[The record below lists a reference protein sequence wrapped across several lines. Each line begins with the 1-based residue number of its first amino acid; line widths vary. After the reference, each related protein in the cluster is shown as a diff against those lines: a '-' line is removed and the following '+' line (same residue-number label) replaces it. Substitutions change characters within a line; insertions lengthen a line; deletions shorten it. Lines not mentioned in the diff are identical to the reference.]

1 MEEYRTVIEAVV
13 ELLEKGYTI
22 DFSALEDTFSGFK
35 KPHSYNLA
43 PDDFFID
50 EIYRCKEE
58 GEDGLTESTFVFGI
72 SSHKYKL
79 KGIAINVVKED
90 ESTGPGLMY
99 RIKHMFGSLKNWIS
113 GDKEA
118 SLN

>member
-1 MEEYRTVIEAVV
+1 MEEYRTVIEAVS

-22 DFSALEDTFSGFK
+22 DFSTLENTLSGFK
-35 KPHSYNLA
+35 KPHSFNTS

-58 GEDGLTESTFVFGI
+58 DEGSTESTFVFAI
-72 SSHKYKL
+72 SSSKYKL
-79 KGIAINVVKED
+79 KGIAINVIRED
-90 ESTGPGLMY
+90 ESEDPGLMH
-99 RIKHMFGSLKNWIS
+99 RIKHMFGSLRNWMS
-113 GDKEA
+113 GNKET